1 MKAGILIDRW
11 KLPVFERLLKK
22 DNFKYV
28 EQAGVTKQTLSL
40 IVEYA
45 DLKGLKDLEKVVK
58 SANLECIRSKM
69 N

>member
-1 MKAGILIDRW
+1 MKAGVVIDRW

-28 EQAGVTKQTLSL
+28 QQDGVTKQTLSL
-40 IVEYA
+40 IVDYE
-45 DLKGLKDLEKVVK
+45 KLKDLEKVVK
-58 SANLECIRSKM
+58 AANLECTRSKM

>member
-1 MKAGILIDRW
+1 MKAGISIDRW

-28 EQAGVTKQTLSL
+28 ELAGATRQTLSL

-45 DLKGLKDLEKVVK
+45 DLKDLQKVIK
-58 SANLECIRSKM
+58 AANLECTRSKM